1 MFPALHLSDREKSL
15 TTSRGIEL
23 LAPAGGPEAFNAA
36 LAAGANAIYCGL
48 GNNFNARRGAHNFTE
63 ETFGE
68 ACRRAHLAGARVYVT
83 VNIAVATR
91 EIPQVLELI
100 RRAWLLG
107 ADAFI
112 IQDWGLLAEVR
123 RSWPQIECHVSTQ
136 ANVHDDRGTAWC
148 RELGV
153 GRVTLSRELS
163 LDEMRTIA
171 QEGVELEAF
180 GHGALCFCY
189 SGVCMMS
196 SLAGGRSAN
205 RGLCAQPCRL
215 PYDLVDEEGHAIEA
229 PGRTRPLCP
238 KDYCVVDDLPQLADA
253 GVASLKVEGR
263 MKSPDYVYAVIS
275 AYRGA
280 LDALAD
286 GGEKDARAD
295 AARHRTLRRVF
306 NRDFTDAYLWGRSGD
321 EMMSY
326 ERSNNR
332 GELVGEVVSSRKLED
347 TLVRRGGSD
356 GGRERMRRLTR
367 ADVEIRLDQPVGEGD
382 LLELRPVEDPSQFL
396 TVRAE
401 RAAAAGETITCRA
414 SRPIPAGAVV
424 RVIRSQAAMDAAA
437 RVSGL
442 DVPRR
447 RPVTVSVRAR
457 LGEPFSV
464 TLACADGSAAA
475 TAEGFVVEPARTKAV
490 TREDLIEHVGR
501 MGQSPFE
508 PVSFEVQMDEGAG
521 MGFSAVHKV
530 RAQACEALE
539 QQILAPYEARAERL
553 AVAPSARG
561 VTGRLVEVREKD
573 SLAAPDAWTRPAP
586 EACALVAT
594 AEAARAA
601 FDAGAKRVYATAD
614 ALADGSAWPEG
625 VIPWLDE
632 VCREG
637 DHARLDPWVR
647 AGQPVG
653 VGNVSELALAA
664 SRGALAEIRTCIPVH
679 NESCLVALEEA
690 GAAGFWLSPELTL
703 EEVCAL
709 AGAASVPVG
718 LVVSGRARAMTSEH
732 CVLQAAGRCI
742 HDCPNCELRRRRLS
756 LRDID
761 GNLLPV
767 RTDVHG
773 RSRIWAA
780 HPLDA
785 TPQADALV
793 ATGVTRLMADAT
805 LLSPEECA
813 FAVERVVRAIAAA
826 SGGRRPAPRVQGAT
840 SGHLFTGI
848 G

>member
-1 MFPALHLSDREKSL
+1 MARKGS
-15 TTSRGIEL
+15 IEL

-36 LAAGANAIYCGL
+36 LAGGADAIYCGL
-48 GNNFNARRGAHNFTE
+48 GSSFNARRSAHNFDDDS
-63 ETFGE
+63 FAE

-83 VNIAVATR
+83 ENVVIATSEMPKA
-91 EIPQVLELI
+91 LELV
-100 RRAWLLG
+100 RRAWTLG

-136 ANVHDDRGTAWC
+136 ANVHDARGVAWC

-153 GRVTLSRELS
+153 ERVTLSRELS
-163 LDEMRTIA
+163 LPEIA
-171 QEGVELEAF
+171 PISKEGVELECF
-180 GHGALCFCY
+180 GHGALCICY

-215 PYDLVDEEGHAIEA
+215 PYDLVDERGNVIDGTAQSRA
-229 PGRTRPLCP
+229 LCP
-238 KDYCVVDDLPQLADA
+238 KDYCVVDYLLDLRDA
-253 GVASLKVEGR
+253 GVSSLKVEGR
-263 MKSPDYVYAVIS
+263 MKAPDYVLSVVS
-275 AYRGA
+275 SYREA
-280 LDALAD
+280 LDAMDSGTPL
-286 GGEKDARAD
+286 GEKDD
-295 AARHRTLRRVF
+295 AAMRRRLRRAF
-306 NRDFTDAYLWGRSGD
+306 NRDFTHAYLMGRSGS

-332 GELVGEVVSSRKLED
+332 GELVGEVISSRRLED
-347 TLVRRGGSD
+347 EVVRRGGSD

-367 ADVEIRLDQPVGEGD
+367 ADVMIRLDAPVGKGD
-382 LLELRPVEDPSQFL
+382 LLELRPQDDPSQFL
-396 TVRAE
+396 TVHAVDD
-401 RAAAAGETITCRA
+401 AVPGDTMTCRA
-414 SRPIPAGAVV
+414 SRPVPAGATV
-424 RVIRSQAAMDAAA
+424 RVIRSEAAMDAASRA
-437 RVSGL
+437 AGM
-442 DVPRR
+442 DVPRKR
-447 RPVTVSVRAR
+447 EVSVRVVAR
-457 LGEPFSV
+457 LGQPFSV
-464 TLACADGSAAA
+464 TLSCTDGAASA
-475 TAEGFVVEPARTKAV
+475 TAEGFVVEPARTRAV
-490 TREDLIEHVGR
+490 SEKDMVEHVGR
-501 MGQSPFE
+501 MGQSPFA
-508 PVSFEVQMDEGAG
+508 PVSFDVDLDEGCG
-521 MGFSAVHKV
+521 MGFSAVHAV
-530 RAQACEALE
+530 RAKACDALE
-539 QQILAPYEARAERL
+539 QAILKPYSTRL
-553 AVAPSARG
+553 EGLSVTPSAVG
-561 VTGRLVEVREKD
+561 VASRLSDVRRASGIGEPGGRKRPEPEV
-573 SLAAPDAWTRPAP
+573 
-586 EACALVAT
+586 CALVSSP
-594 AEAARAA
+594 EAARSALE
-601 FDAGAKRVYATAD
+601 AGATRVYATAD
-614 ALADGSAWPEG
+614 ALSDGDAWPEG

-793 ATGVTRLMADAT
+793 AAGVTRLMADAT

-826 SGGRRPAPRVQGAT
+826 SEGRRPAPRVQGAT